1 MRKFCVSLFAV
12 MMAAILHTPALAD
25 PQDSL
30 RKLSAGVWAF
40 QAQNKEGLPPC
51 PLTEV
56 EAKELTACLMRN
68 TASRGRNWGR
78 NRLP

>member
-30 RKLSAGVWAF
+30 RKLTAGVWAF

-51 PLTEV
+51 PLTPMPPHP
-56 EAKELTACLMRN
+56 AAAGNSRQTSRN
-68 TASRGRNWGR
+68 GKYLRSM
-78 NRLP
+78 